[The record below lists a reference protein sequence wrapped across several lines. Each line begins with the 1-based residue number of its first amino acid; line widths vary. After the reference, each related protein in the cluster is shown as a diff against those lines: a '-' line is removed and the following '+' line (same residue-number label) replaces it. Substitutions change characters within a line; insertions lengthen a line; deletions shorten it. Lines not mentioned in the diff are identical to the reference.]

1 MSNEKPQTSPAET
14 ARQVEI
20 HLREALSHST
30 DTEARY
36 HIREAMQFVETCY
49 DFE

>member
-1 MSNEKPQTSPAET
+1 MTEKKSGHTPAET

-20 HLREALSHST
+20 HLREALAHA
-30 DTEARY
+30 DDAEACY